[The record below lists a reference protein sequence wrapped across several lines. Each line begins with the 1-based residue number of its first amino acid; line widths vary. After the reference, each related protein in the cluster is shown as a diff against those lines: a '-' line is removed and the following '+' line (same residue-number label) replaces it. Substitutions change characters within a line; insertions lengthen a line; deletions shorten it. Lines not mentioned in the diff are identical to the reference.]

1 MQFANPYILW
11 GLLLLAVPII
21 IHLFNFRRY
30 RKVYFTNVRQ
40 LQEITIKTRRN
51 ARLKNLLILLLRLL
65 ATAALVI
72 VFAGPYK
79 MDKDKQSGTPS
90 GRKIVSVFIDNS
102 FSMELSDGDVSL
114 LEMAKARAL
123 DIADAYAASDRFQ
136 LITNDFSG
144 KTQQL
149 LSKES
154 FIDEVHNITYSPFF
168 RSTPDIIARQKR
180 LLDTEQGAKEC
191 YFISDF
197 QKNTMSPE
205 QMEIDSSYRVILMP
219 LFSEKLPNISIDS
232 CWFET
237 PTHRAGEPNKL
248 FVKICGKGNEA
259 LQKLPIRLMVN
270 NKQSGLGN
278 FDLAPNG
285 ETVTE
290 ILFTVYEQGAH
301 HACVEISDYPV
312 TFDDKMFFT
321 FSVSNKI
328 GVAELSDNPQQNY
341 LQILFGSDDAFQ
353 YEKTDL
359 KRIDYSI
366 FNQYS
371 LIVLS
376 NSDDISSGLT
386 SSLEQFAA
394 EGGSIAIFPSTND
407 KENSLKELFQ
417 KFDISLDGLQP
428 DTSSLRFGTLNLNSA
443 FFADVFERM
452 PKNMEMP
459 SVTQHHHLLPP
470 IGSETL
476 IQFENN
482 APALIQI
489 PYQKGKIFFFTF
501 PLNEKCT
508 TFPHQALF
516 VPVMLRMAFTSVQA
530 QPLYYTIG
538 ENEMIAVRNFTLVND
553 VAPNVISDNGT
564 SFIPGVRE
572 SQGQHIFYMHDNI
585 LKAGFYTIASVSDS
599 LHIACNY
606 NRKESELDCFTK
618 SEIEQQIHNKGF
630 RNISVWKESGIPV
643 AKAISELYQGIPLW
657 RWFIL
662 VVLFA
667 LLLEGV
673 IIRLWK

>member
-1 MQFANPYILW
+1 MQFANPLILW

-30 RKVYFTNVRQ
+30 RKIYFTNVRQ

-51 ARLKNLLILLLRLL
+51 ARLKNLLILLLRML

-79 MDKDKQSGTPS
+79 TDKNKQTSAPS
-90 GRKIVSVFIDNS
+90 GRKIVSVFVDNS
-102 FSMELSDGDVSL
+102 FSMELSDGNISL

-136 LITNDFSG
+136 LITNGFSG

-154 FIDEVHNITYSPFF
+154 FIEEVHNITFSPFF
-168 RSTPDIIARQKR
+168 RSTQDIISRQKR

-197 QKNTMSPE
+197 QKNTLLPE

-219 LFSEKLPNISIDS
+219 LFADKHPNVSIDS

-248 FVKICGKGNEA
+248 FVKVRGNGNES

-270 NKQSGLGN
+270 NKQLGLGN

-290 ILFTVYEQGAH
+290 ILFTVYEQGTH
-301 HACVEISDYPV
+301 NACVEISDYPV

-321 FSVSNKI
+321 FSITHQI
-328 GVAELSDNPQQNY
+328 GVAELSDNPRQNY
-341 LQILFGSDDAFQ
+341 LQILFGSDESFRYD
-353 YEKTDL
+353 KIDV
-359 KRIDYSI
+359 KRIDYSL
-366 FNQYS
+366 FKQYS
-371 LIVLS
+371 MIVLS
-376 NSDDISSGLT
+376 NSDDISSGLA
-386 SSLEQFAA
+386 SSLEQFAGD
-394 EGGSIAIFPSTND
+394 GGSVVVYPSAND
-407 KENSLKELFQ
+407 KDNSLRELFR
-417 KFDISLDGLQP
+417 KFDISLDGLQL
-428 DTSSLRFGTLNLNSA
+428 DTSFLRFGTLNLNSA

-452 PKNMEMP
+452 PKNMDMP
-459 SVTQHHHLLPP
+459 SASQHYHLLPP

-476 IQFENN
+476 IQFENG
-482 APALIQI
+482 APALIKI
-489 PYQKGKIFFFTF
+489 PYKKGSLYLFTF
-501 PLNEKCT
+501 PLNEKQT
-508 TFPHQALF
+508 NFPHQALF
-516 VPVMLRMAFTSVQA
+516 VPVMLRMAFTSVQSN
-530 QPLYYTIG
+530 PLYYIIG
-538 ENEMIAVRNFTLVND
+538 ENEMITVRNFTLVND
-553 VAPNVISDNGT
+553 VAPNVISENGT

-585 LKAGFYTIASVSDS
+585 LNAGFYTIASVADS
-599 LHIACNY
+599 LPIACNY
-606 NRKESELDCFTK
+606 NRKESELECFTK

-630 RNISVWKESGIPV
+630 KNITIWRESGVSV
-643 AKAISELYQGIPLW
+643 AKTLSELYQGVPLW

-662 VVLFA
+662 VVLLS
-667 LLLEGV
+667 LLLEGI
-673 IIRLWK
+673 IIRFWK

>member
-1 MQFANPYILW
+1 MQFANPLILW

-30 RKVYFTNVRQ
+30 RKIYFTNVRQ

-51 ARLKNLLILLLRLL
+51 ARLKNLLILLLRML

-79 MDKDKQSGTPS
+79 TDKNKQTNAPS
-90 GRKIVSVFIDNS
+90 DRKIVSVFVDNS
-102 FSMELSDGDVSL
+102 FSMELSDGNISL
-114 LEMAKARAL
+114 LETAKARAL
-123 DIADAYAASDRFQ
+123 DIADAYSASDRFQ

-149 LSKES
+149 LTKES
-154 FIDEVHNITYSPFF
+154 FIEEVHNITFSPFF
-168 RSTPDIIARQKR
+168 RSTQDIISRQKR
-180 LLDTEQGAKEC
+180 LLDTEHEAKEC

-197 QKNTMSPE
+197 QKNTLSPE

-219 LFSEKLPNISIDS
+219 LFADKHPNISIDS

-237 PTHRAGEPNKL
+237 PTHRTGEPNKL
-248 FVKICGKGNEA
+248 FVKICGKGNES

-270 NKQSGLGN
+270 DKQLGLGN

-285 ETVTE
+285 ETITE
-290 ILFTVYEQGAH
+290 ILFTVHEQGTH
-301 HACVEISDYPV
+301 HACIEISDYPV

-321 FSVSNKI
+321 FSISNKI
-328 GVAELSDNPQQNY
+328 GVAELSDNPNQKY
-341 LQILFGSDDAFQ
+341 LQTLFGSDESFQ
-353 YEKTDL
+353 YEKIDP
-359 KRIDYSI
+359 KRIDYSL
-366 FNQYS
+366 FKQYS

-376 NSDDISSGLT
+376 NSDNISSGLT
-386 SSLEQFAA
+386 SSLEQFTA
-394 EGGSIAIFPSTND
+394 EGGSVVVYPSAND
-407 KENSLKELFQ
+407 KENNISELFR
-417 KFDISLDGLQP
+417 KFDISLDGLQR
-428 DTSSLRFGTLNLNSA
+428 DTSFLRFGNLNLNSI

-459 SVTQHHHLLPP
+459 SASQHYHLLPP

-482 APALIQI
+482 APALIKI
-489 PYQKGKIFFFTF
+489 PYKKGNLFLFTF
-501 PLNEKCT
+501 PLNEKYT
-508 TFPHQALF
+508 NFPHQALF
-516 VPVMLRMAFTSVQA
+516 VPVMLRMAFTSVQSN
-530 QPLYYTIG
+530 PLYYTIG

-553 VAPNVISDNGT
+553 VAPNVVSENGT

-585 LKAGFYTIASVSDS
+585 LAAGFYTIASVSDS

-606 NRKESELDCFTK
+606 NRKESDLECFTR

-630 RNISVWKESGIPV
+630 KNISVWKESGISV
-643 AKAISELYQGIPLW
+643 TKALTELYQGVPLW
-657 RWFIL
+657 RWFLLI
-662 VVLFA
+662 VLLA
-667 LLLEGV
+667 LLAEGV
-673 IIRLWK
+673 IIRFWK

>member
-1 MQFANPYILW
+1 MQFTNPLILW

-30 RKVYFTNVRQ
+30 RKIYFTNVRQ

-79 MDKDKQSGTPS
+79 IDKDKQTNAPS
-90 GRKIVSVFIDNS
+90 GRKIVSVFVDNS
-102 FSMELSDGDVSL
+102 FSMELSDGNISL
-114 LEMAKARAL
+114 LELAKARAL
-123 DIADAYAASDRFQ
+123 DVADAYAASDRFQ
-136 LITNDFSG
+136 LITNDFSA

-154 FIDEVHNITYSPFF
+154 FIDEVHNITYSPVF
-168 RSTPDIIARQKR
+168 RSTPEIIARQKR

-191 YFISDF
+191 FFISDF
-197 QKNTMSPE
+197 QKNTLIPE
-205 QMEIDSSYRVILMP
+205 EMDIDSSYRVILMP
-219 LFSEKLPNISIDS
+219 LFTEKHPNISIDS

-237 PTHRAGEPNKL
+237 PTHRTGEPNKL
-248 FVKICGKGNEA
+248 FVKICGRGNEA

-270 NKQSGLGN
+270 NKQAGLGN
-278 FDLAPNG
+278 FDLAPDG
-285 ETVTE
+285 ETITE
-290 ILFTVYEQGAH
+290 ILFTVHEQGAH
-301 HACVEISDYPV
+301 HAWVEISDYPV

-328 GVAELSDNPQQNY
+328 GVAELSDNPRQNY
-341 LQILFGSDDAFQ
+341 LQILFDADESFR
-353 YEKTDL
+353 YEKIDI
-359 KRIDYSI
+359 KRIDYSL

-376 NSDDISSGLT
+376 NSEGVSSGLT
-386 SSLEQFAA
+386 SSLEQFVA
-394 EGGSIAIFPSTND
+394 EGGSIAVFPSTNAKD
-407 KENSLKELFQ
+407 DSFKELLR
-417 KFDISLDGLQP
+417 KFEVALDGLQL
-428 DTSSLRFGTLNLNSA
+428 DTSLLRFGNINLNGD
-443 FFADVFERM
+443 FFADVFDRI
-452 PKNMEMP
+452 PKNMDMP
-459 SVTQHHHLLPP
+459 SASQHYHLLPP

-482 APALIQI
+482 DPALVRI
-489 PYQKGKIFFFTF
+489 PYQKGKIFLFTF
-501 PLNEKCT
+501 PLDEKRT

-516 VPVMLRMAFTSVQA
+516 VPTMLRMAFTSVQSN
-530 QPLYYTIG
+530 PLYYVIG
-538 ENEMIAVRNFTLVND
+538 QDEMITVRRFTLIND

-572 SQGQHIFYMHDNI
+572 SQGQYIFYIHDNI
-585 LKAGFYTIASVSDS
+585 LNAGFYTIASALDS
-599 LHIACNY
+599 LHIAYNY
-606 NRKESELDCFTK
+606 DRKESELEYFTK

-630 RNISVWKESGIPV
+630 KNITVWKESGIPV
-643 AKAISELYQGIPLW
+643 SKAISELYQGIPLW
-657 RWFIL
+657 RWFLLI
-662 VVLFA
+662 VLLA

-673 IIRLWK
+673 IIRFWK

>member
-11 GLLLLAVPII
+11 GLLLLAIPII

-72 VFAGPYK
+72 VFAAPYK
-79 MDKDKQSGTPS
+79 MDKNKQTAAPS

-114 LEMAKARAL
+114 LEIAKARAL
-123 DIADAYAASDRFQ
+123 DIADAYATSDRFQ

-149 LSKES
+149 LNKES
-154 FIDEVHNITYSPFF
+154 FIDEVHNITFSPFF

-191 YFISDF
+191 YFVSDF
-197 QKNTMSPE
+197 QKNTMIPE
-205 QMEIDSSYRVILMP
+205 QMDIDSSYRVILMP
-219 LFSEKLPNISIDS
+219 LLVDKQSNISIDS

-237 PTHRAGEPNKL
+237 PTHRTGEPNKL
-248 FVKICGKGNEA
+248 FVKIRGRGNEA
-259 LQKLPIRLMVN
+259 LQKLPIRLIVN
-270 NKQSGLGN
+270 GKQAGLGN
-278 FDLAPNG
+278 FDLASDG
-285 ETVTE
+285 ETVSE
-290 ILFTVYEQGAH
+290 ILFTVYEQGTH

-321 FSVSNKI
+321 FSVSAKI
-328 GVAELSDNPQQNY
+328 GVAELSNSLQQNY
-341 LQILFGSDDAFQ
+341 LQVLFGSDEAFQ
-353 YEKTDL
+353 YEKTDI
-359 KRIDYSI
+359 KRIDYST
-366 FNQYS
+366 FSQYS
-371 LIVLS
+371 LIILS
-376 NSDDISSGLT
+376 GSDGISSGLT

-394 EGGSIAIFPSTND
+394 EGGSVAIFPSTNAKD
-407 KENSLKELFQ
+407 NSFNELFR
-417 KFDISLDGLQP
+417 KFDIPLDGLQS
-428 DTSSLRFGTLNLNSA
+428 DTSFLRFGTLNLNSA

-452 PKNMEMP
+452 PKNMDMP
-459 SVTQHHHLLPP
+459 SVSQHFHLLPP
-470 IGSETL
+470 IGAETL
-476 IQFENN
+476 IAFENHD
-482 APALIQI
+482 PALVQI
-489 PYQKGKIFFFTF
+489 PYQRGKIFLFTF
-501 PLNEKCT
+501 PLNEKYT
-508 TFPHQALF
+508 SFPHQALF
-516 VPVMLRMAFTSVQA
+516 VPVMLRMAFTSVQDN
-530 QPLYYTIG
+530 PLYYTIG
-538 ENEMIAVRNFTLVND
+538 EDEMIAVRNFTLVND
-553 VAPNVISDNGT
+553 VAPNVISENGT
-564 SFIPGVRE
+564 AFIPGVRE

-585 LKAGFYTIASVSDS
+585 LNAGFYTIASVSDS

-606 NRKESELDCFTK
+606 NRKESELDYFTK

-630 RNISVWKESGIPV
+630 KNIAVWKESGIPV

-662 VVLFA
+662 VVLLA
-667 LLLEGV
+667 LLLEGI
-673 IIRLWK
+673 IIRFWK